1 MYQLIAQPINQP
13 LHFVV
18 WNTLVVCCCAVAALS
33 ITMVVYNFK
42 KIQTVPTASD
52 FIDIVLT
59 RTQRKTPTVIHPTY
73 AISRIRA
80 FYMRKVKFTQQTC
93 QEKLSQIIDDFPRL
107 DDLHPFYADLI
118 NILYDRDHY
127 KLALGQVNTAR
138 ALIDNIAKD
147 YVRMIK
153 YGDTLYRCKQLKRAA
168 LGRMCTLMKKQ
179 KASLEYL
186 EEVRKHLSRLPSID
200 PNTRTLLI
208 TGFPNV
214 GKSSFMNKVTRADVD
229 VQPYA
234 FTTKAL
240 YVGHLDYK
248 YLRWQV
254 IDTPGILDH
263 PLEDRNTIEMQA
275 VTALAHLQASILFFM
290 DISEQCGFTIE
301 QQLSLFENIRPL
313 FANKPLVFVANKIDQ
328 TKFESLSEEHQN
340 LIHTAVQQSN
350 AKFFTMS
357 NHSEE
362 NVSDVKNYACD
373 ELLQHRVS
381 TKVKGNKIADVLNRL
396 SVAVPV
402 ARDTIQ
408 REVSI
413 PVSVLQAREQDG
425 MTSTRVTQKE
435 LMNANGGA
443 GVYAMDYREHYKGM
457 LKNDEWVFDTIPE
470 IWNGKNITDFV
481 DPDILKRLD
490 ALEKEEDE
498 AMANAP
504 MEDMGDDD
512 MSDLDEEQ
520 KDKLFRI
527 REKKA
532 IMIADHR
539 MNKNKNGASLPRKIL
554 AKKKTLMQTK
564 KELEQLGV
572 DTSKMKHAEAVAA
585 KRKAKEE
592 NRGRKRDRED
602 MLDGDVDMD
611 VDMDGEEKSVRAR
624 FRSMSAARS
633 KSKNRSQSLVTP
645 RNESGFP
652 TESAVLD
659 AKRVMKLSQRRS
671 NKMARAG
678 EADRHTGPKLAKW
691 QNSGKRG
698 NGSSQSR

>member
-1 MYQLIAQPINQP
+1 
-13 LHFVV
+13 
-18 WNTLVVCCCAVAALS
+18 
-33 ITMVVYNFK
+33 MVVYNFK
-42 KIQTVPTASD
+42 KIQTVPTAND

-153 YGDTLYRCKQLKRAA
+153 YGDSLYRCKQLKRAA
-168 LGRMCTLMKKQ
+168 LGRMCTLLKKQ

-200 PNTRTLLI
+200 PNTRTLLV

-263 PLEDRNTIEMQA
+263 ALEDRNTIEMQA

-313 FANKPLVFVANKIDQ
+313 FANKPLVLVCNKIDQ
-328 TKFESLSEEHQN
+328 MRFEELSEHHQN
-340 LIHTAVQQSN
+340 MINTAVDETK

-362 NVSDVKNYACD
+362 NVMDVRNYACD
-373 ELLQHRVS
+373 ELLAHRVNS
-381 TKVKGNKIADVLNRL
+381 KVKGNKVADVLNRL
-396 SVAVPV
+396 SVAMPV
-402 ARDTIQ
+402 ARDDVKREITIPASVIAA
-408 REVSI
+408 RENPNSVV
-413 PVSVLQAREQDG
+413 PRVLQKD
-425 MTSTRVTQKE
+425 K
-435 LMNANGGA
+435 MNANGGA
-443 GVYAMDYREHYKGM
+443 GVYSFNFKEHYKGM
-457 LKNDEWVFDTIPE
+457 LRNDDWTQDAIPE
-470 IWNGKNITDFV
+470 IWNGKNIADFV
-481 DPDILKRLD
+481 DPDILKRLE
-490 ALEKEEDE
+490 ALEQEEDE
-498 AMANAP
+498 AMTNNAP
-504 MEDMGDDD
+504 MDEDEE
-512 MSDLDEEQ
+512 MSDLDDEQ
-520 KDKLFRI
+520 QDKLARI

-532 IMIADHR
+532 IMVAEHR
-539 MNKNKNGASLPRKIL
+539 QNKNKNHATVSRKVR
-554 AKKKTLMQTK
+554 AKLRTLTETK
-564 KELEQLGV
+564 KELEALGV
-572 DTSKMKHAEAVAA
+572 DTSHMKHAEAVVA
-585 KRKAKEE
+585 KRKAGDES
-592 NRGRKRDRED
+592 RGRKRERE
-602 MLDGDVDMD
+602 DMD
-611 VDMDGEEKSVRAR
+611 VDMEDATESSDLRVRAR
-624 FRSMSAARS
+624 AKSQMRS
-633 KSKNRSQSLVTP
+633 KSKNRSASLVAP
-645 RNESGFP
+645 RDQSGFG
-652 TESAVLD
+652 TEAD
-659 AKRVMKLSQRRS
+659 MAAAKRATRFTQRKAA
-671 NKMARAG
+671 KMGRAG
-678 EADRHTGPKLAKW
+678 EADRISVPKLAKW

-698 NGSSQSR
+698 QGNTHSR

>member
-1 MYQLIAQPINQP
+1 MCVSGRWEEKPELRNNR
-13 LHFVV
+13 VS
-18 WNTLVVCCCAVAALS
+18 TAAAPTATA
-33 ITMVVYNFK
+33 IMVVYNFK
-42 KIQTVPTASD
+42 KIQTVPSASD

-153 YGDTLYRCKQLKRAA
+153 YGDSLYRCKQLKRAA
-168 LGRMCTLMKKQ
+168 LGRMCTLLKKQ

-200 PNTRTLLI
+200 PNTRTLLV

-263 PLEDRNTIEMQA
+263 ALEERNTIEMQA

-301 QQLSLFENIRPL
+301 QQLSLFQNIRPL
-313 FANKPLVFVANKIDQ
+313 FANKPLVLVANKIDQ
-328 TKFESLSEEHQN
+328 TKFEELSEAHQTMIN
-340 LIHTAVQQSN
+340 NAVSETK

-362 NVSDVKNYACD
+362 NVSAVKNYACD
-373 ELLQHRVS
+373 ELLSHRVNS
-381 TKVKGNKIADVLNRL
+381 KVKGNKVADVLNRL

-402 ARDTIQ
+402 ARDGVKREITIPASVIEA
-408 REVSI
+408 RETGYI
-413 PVSVLQAREQDG
+413 PPPRVLQKD
-425 MTSTRVTQKE
+425 

-443 GVYAMDYREHYKGM
+443 GVYSFDFREHYKGM
-457 LKNDEWVFDTIPE
+457 LKDDDWTKDTIPE
-470 IWNGKNITDFV
+470 IWNGKNIADFI

-504 MEDMGDDD
+504 LDMEEDEV
-512 MSDLDEEQ
+512 SDLDDEQ
-520 KDKLFRI
+520 KDKLNRI
-527 REKKA
+527 RKKKS
-532 IMIADHR
+532 IMVADHR
-539 MNKNKNGASLPRKIL
+539 MNKNKNRSVLPRKAL
-554 AKKKTLMQTK
+554 AKMRSLTDTK
-564 KELEQLGV
+564 KELEDLGV
-572 DTSKMKHAEAVAA
+572 DTSHMKHAEAVAA
-585 KRKAKEE
+585 KRKAGDDI
-592 NRGRKRDRED
+592 RGRKRDREE
-602 MLDGDVDMD
+602 MD
-611 VDMDGEEKSVRAR
+611 VDMEDVETDFRVR
-624 FRSMSAARS
+624 ARS
-633 KSKNRSQSLVTP
+633 KSVARSKSRNRSASLVTP
-645 RNESGFP
+645 RDQAGFP
-652 TESAVLD
+652 SEKTQEAVRR
-659 AKRVMKLSQRRS
+659 ATKLSQRPL
-671 NKMARAG
+671 NKKARAG
-678 EADRHTGPKLAKW
+678 EADRKPFVKLAKW

-698 NGSSQSR
+698 NGSTYSR

>member
-1 MYQLIAQPINQP
+1 
-13 LHFVV
+13 
-18 WNTLVVCCCAVAALS
+18 
-33 ITMVVYNFK
+33 MVVYNFK

-153 YGDTLYRCKQLKRAA
+153 YGDSLYRCKQLKRAA
-168 LGRMCTLMKKQ
+168 LGRMCTLLKKQ

-200 PNTRTLLI
+200 PNTRTLLV

-263 PLEDRNTIEMQA
+263 SLEDRNTIEMQA

-313 FANKPLVFVANKIDQ
+313 FANKPLVLVCNKIDQ
-328 TKFESLSEEHQN
+328 MRFEELSDHHQN
-340 LIHTAVQQSN
+340 MINTAVEETK

-362 NVSDVKNYACD
+362 NVMDVRNYACD
-373 ELLQHRVS
+373 ELLAHRVNS
-381 TKVKGNKIADVLNRL
+381 KVKGNKVADVLNRL
-396 SVAVPV
+396 SVAMPV
-402 ARDTIQ
+402 ARDDVQ
-408 REVSI
+408 REITI
-413 PVSVLQAREQDG
+413 PASVFAARENPNG
-425 MTSTRVTQKE
+425 AGPRVLLKDK
-435 LMNANGGA
+435 MNANGGA
-443 GVYAMDYREHYKGM
+443 GVYSYDFKEHYTGM
-457 LKNDEWVFDTIPE
+457 LRNDDWTQDAIPE
-470 IWNGKNITDFV
+470 IWNGKNIADFV
-481 DPDILKRLD
+481 DPEILKRLD
-490 ALEKEEDE
+490 ALEQEEDE
-498 AMANAP
+498 AMQNNAP
-504 MEDMGDDD
+504 VDEDEG
-512 MSDLDEEQ
+512 MSDLDDEL
-520 KDKLFRI
+520 KDKLVRI

-532 IMIADHR
+532 IIVAEHR
-539 MNKNKNGASLPRKIL
+539 QNKNKNHSTVSRKVRAKLRSL
-554 AKKKTLMQTK
+554 TDTK
-564 KELEQLGV
+564 KELEALGV
-572 DTSKMKHAEAVAA
+572 DTSHMKHAEAVVA
-585 KRKAKEE
+585 KRKAGDES
-592 NRGRKRDRED
+592 RGRKRDRDE
-602 MLDGDVDMD
+602 MD
-611 VDMDGEEKSVRAR
+611 VDMEDLTESSDLRVRAR
-624 FRSMSAARS
+624 AKSQLRS
-633 KSKNRSQSLVTP
+633 KSKNRSQSLVAP
-645 RNESGFP
+645 RDESGFGN
-652 TESAVLD
+652 EASMAAVKKATRLTQRKA
-659 AKRVMKLSQRRS
+659 AKMG
-671 NKMARAG
+671 RAG
-678 EADRHTGPKLAKW
+678 EADRISVPKLAKW
-691 QNSGKRG
+691 QNTGKRG
-698 NGSSQSR
+698 SGNTNSR

>member
-1 MYQLIAQPINQP
+1 
-13 LHFVV
+13 
-18 WNTLVVCCCAVAALS
+18 
-33 ITMVVYNFK
+33 MVVYNFK
-42 KIQTVPTASD
+42 KIQTVPTAND

-153 YGDTLYRCKQLKRAA
+153 YGDSLYRCKQLKRAA
-168 LGRMCTLMKKQ
+168 LGRMCTLLKKQ

-200 PNTRTLLI
+200 PNTRTLLV

-263 PLEDRNTIEMQA
+263 SLEDRNTIEMQA

-313 FANKPLVFVANKIDQ
+313 FANKPLVLVCNKIDQ
-328 TKFESLSEEHQN
+328 MRFEALSENHQN
-340 LIHTAVQQSN
+340 MINTAVEETK

-362 NVSDVKNYACD
+362 NVMEVRNYACD
-373 ELLQHRVS
+373 ELLSHRVNS
-381 TKVKGNKIADVLNRL
+381 KVKGNKVADVLNRL
-396 SVAVPV
+396 SVAMPV
-402 ARDTIQ
+402 ARDDVKREITI
-408 REVSI
+408 
-413 PVSVLQAREQDG
+413 PASVIAARENPNSVVPRTLLKD
-425 MTSTRVTQKE
+425 K
-435 LMNANGGA
+435 MNANGGA
-443 GVYAMDYREHYKGM
+443 GVYSYDFKEHYKGM
-457 LKNDEWVFDTIPE
+457 LGNDDWTQDAIPE
-470 IWNGKNITDFV
+470 IWNGKNIADFV
-481 DPDILKRLD
+481 DPEILKRLE
-490 ALEKEEDE
+490 ALEQEEDE
-498 AMANAP
+498 AMANNTP
-504 MEDMGDDD
+504 MDEDEE
-512 MSDLDEEQ
+512 MSDLDDEQ
-520 KDKLFRI
+520 QDKLARI

-532 IMIADHR
+532 IIVAEHR
-539 MNKNKNGASLPRKIL
+539 QNKNKNHATVSRKVR
-554 AKKKTLMQTK
+554 AKLRTLTETK
-564 KELEQLGV
+564 KELEALGV
-572 DTSKMKHAEAVAA
+572 DTSRMKHAEAVVA
-585 KRKAKEE
+585 KRKAGDES
-592 NRGRKRDRED
+592 RGRKRERE
-602 MLDGDVDMD
+602 DMD
-611 VDMDGEEKSVRAR
+611 VDMEDASESADFRVRAR
-624 FRSMSAARS
+624 AKSQMRS
-633 KSKNRSQSLVTP
+633 KSKNRSASLVTP
-645 RNESGFP
+645 RDQSGFGDEAAMA
-652 TESAVLD
+652 T
-659 AKRVMKLSQRRS
+659 AKRATRLTQRKAA
-671 NKMARAG
+671 KMGRAG
-678 EADRHTGPKLAKW
+678 EADRISVPKLAKW

-698 NGSSQSR
+698 QGNTHSR

>member
-1 MYQLIAQPINQP
+1 
-13 LHFVV
+13 
-18 WNTLVVCCCAVAALS
+18 
-33 ITMVVYNFK
+33 MVVYNFK
-42 KIQTVPTASD
+42 KIQTVPTAND

-153 YGDTLYRCKQLKRAA
+153 YGDSLYRCKQLKRAA
-168 LGRMCTLMKKQ
+168 LGRMCTLLKKQ

-263 PLEDRNTIEMQA
+263 SLEDRNTIEMQA

-313 FANKPLVFVANKIDQ
+313 FANKPLVLVCNKIDQ
-328 TKFESLSEEHQN
+328 MRFDALSENHQKMIN
-340 LIHTAVQQSN
+340 TAVEETK
-350 AKFFTMS
+350 AKLFTMS

-362 NVSDVKNYACD
+362 NVMDVRNYACD
-373 ELLQHRVS
+373 ELLSHRVNS
-381 TKVKGNKIADVLNRL
+381 KMKGNKVADVLNRL
-396 SVAVPV
+396 SVAMPV
-402 ARDTIQ
+402 ARDDVKREITI
-408 REVSI
+408 
-413 PVSVLQAREQDG
+413 PASVIAARENPNG
-425 MTSTRVTQKE
+425 VVPRTLQKDK
-435 LMNANGGA
+435 MNANGGA
-443 GVYAMDYREHYKGM
+443 GVYSFNFKEHYKGM
-457 LKNDEWVFDTIPE
+457 LRNDDWAQDAIPE
-470 IWNGKNITDFV
+470 IWNGRNIADFV
-481 DPDILKRLD
+481 DPEILKRLD
-490 ALEKEEDE
+490 ALEQEEDE
-498 AMANAP
+498 AMANNAP
-504 MEDMGDDD
+504 MDEDEE
-512 MSDLDEEQ
+512 MSDLDDEQ
-520 KDKLFRI
+520 KDKVTRI

-532 IMIADHR
+532 IIVAYHR
-539 MNKNKNGASLPRKIL
+539 QNKNKNHATVSRKVL
-554 AKKKTLMQTK
+554 AKFRTLTETK
-564 KELEQLGV
+564 KELEALGV
-572 DTSKMKHAEAVAA
+572 DTSHMKHAEAVVA
-585 KRKAKEE
+585 KRKADNES
-592 NRGRKRDRED
+592 RGRKRDRED
-602 MLDGDVDMD
+602 MDVEMEDPTESSD
-611 VDMDGEEKSVRAR
+611 LRVRAR
-624 FRSMSAARS
+624 AKSALRS
-633 KSKNRSQSLVTP
+633 KSKNRSQSLVAP
-645 RNESGFP
+645 RDQSGFGN
-652 TESAVLD
+652 EAALAAVKRATRLTQRKA
-659 AKRVMKLSQRRS
+659 AKMG
-671 NKMARAG
+671 RAG
-678 EADRHTGPKLAKW
+678 EADRISVPKLAKW

-698 NGSSQSR
+698 QGSMNSR

>member
-1 MYQLIAQPINQP
+1 
-13 LHFVV
+13 
-18 WNTLVVCCCAVAALS
+18 
-33 ITMVVYNFK
+33 MVVYNFK
-42 KIQTVPTASD
+42 KIQTVPTAND

-153 YGDTLYRCKQLKRAA
+153 YGDSLYRCKQLKRAA
-168 LGRMCTLMKKQ
+168 LGRMCTLLKKQ

-263 PLEDRNTIEMQA
+263 ALEDRNTIEMQA
-275 VTALAHLQASILFFM
+275 VTALAHLQASVLFFM

-313 FANKPLVFVANKIDQ
+313 FANKPLVLVCNKIDQ
-328 TKFESLSEEHQN
+328 MRFEALSEEHRN
-340 LIHTAVQQSN
+340 MINTAVDETK

-362 NVSDVKNYACD
+362 NVMEVRNYACD
-373 ELLQHRVS
+373 ELLSHRVNS
-381 TKVKGNKIADVLNRL
+381 KVKGNKVADVLNRL
-396 SVAVPV
+396 SVAMPV
-402 ARDTIQ
+402 ARDDVQ
-408 REVSI
+408 REITI
-413 PVSVLQAREQDG
+413 PASVIAAREKP
-425 MTSTRVTQKE
+425 TSAIPRTLLKDK
-435 LMNANGGA
+435 MNANGGA
-443 GVYAMDYREHYKGM
+443 GVYSFNYKEHYSGM
-457 LKNDEWVFDTIPE
+457 LRSEDWTQDAIPE
-470 IWNGKNITDFV
+470 IWNGKNIADFV
-481 DPDILKRLD
+481 DPEILKRLD
-490 ALEKEEDE
+490 ALEREEDE
-498 AMANAP
+498 AMANNVP
-504 MEDMGDDD
+504 MDEDED
-512 MSDLDEEQ
+512 MSDLDDEQ
-520 KDKLFRI
+520 KDKVARI

-532 IMIADHR
+532 IIVAAHR
-539 MNKNKNGASLPRKIL
+539 QNKNKNHSSVARKVL
-554 AKKKTLMQTK
+554 AKRRTLTDTK
-564 KELEQLGV
+564 KELEALGV
-572 DTSKMKHAEAVAA
+572 DTSHMKHAEAVVA
-585 KRKAKEE
+585 KRKADDES
-592 NRGRKRDRED
+592 RGRKRNRD
-602 MLDGDVDMD
+602 DMD
-611 VDMDGEEKSVRAR
+611 VDMEDATEASDFRVRAR
-624 FRSMSAARS
+624 AKSALRS
-633 KSKNRSQSLVTP
+633 KSKNRSQSLVAP
-645 RNESGFP
+645 RDQSGFGD
-652 TESAVLD
+652 EASMAAVKRATRLTQRKA
-659 AKRVMKLSQRRS
+659 AKMG
-671 NKMARAG
+671 RAG
-678 EADRHTGPKLAKW
+678 EADRISVPKLAKW

-698 NGSSQSR
+698 QGSTNSR

>member
-1 MYQLIAQPINQP
+1 
-13 LHFVV
+13 
-18 WNTLVVCCCAVAALS
+18 
-33 ITMVVYNFK
+33 MVVYNFK
-42 KIQTVPTASD
+42 KIQTVPSASD

-168 LGRMCTLMKKQ
+168 LGRMCTLLKKQ

-214 GKSSFMNKVTRADVD
+214 GKSSFMNKVTRADVE

-263 PLEDRNTIEMQA
+263 ALEDRNTIEMQA

-301 QQLSLFENIRPL
+301 QQLSLFQNIRPL
-313 FANKPLVFVANKIDQ
+313 FANKPLLLVCNKIDQ
-328 TKFESLSEEHQN
+328 TKFEELTEHHQALINGAVSE
-340 LIHTAVQQSN
+340 TK
-350 AKFFTMS
+350 AKMFTMS

-362 NVSDVKNYACD
+362 NVSEVKNYACD
-373 ELLQHRVS
+373 QLLAHRVNS
-381 TKVKGNKIADVLNRL
+381 KVKGNKVADVLNRL

-402 ARDTIQ
+402 ARDGVKRDVTIPESVIEA
-408 REVSI
+408 REVGYM
-413 PVSVLQAREQDG
+413 PPARVLQKD
-425 MTSTRVTQKE
+425 K
-435 LMNANGGA
+435 MNANGGA
-443 GVYAMDYREHYKGM
+443 GVYSFDFREHYKGM
-457 LKNDEWVFDTIPE
+457 LKDDEWAMDSVPE
-470 IWNGKNITDFV
+470 IWNGKNIADFI
-481 DPDILKRLD
+481 DPDILKRLE

-504 MEDMGDDD
+504 LDMEGDDEEEV
-512 MSDLDEEQ
+512 SDLDDEQ
-520 KDKLFRI
+520 KDKLARI
-527 REKKA
+527 RKKKA
-532 IMIADHR
+532 IMVADHR
-539 MNKNKNGASLPRKIL
+539 MNKNKNRSSLPRKAL
-554 AKKKTLMQTK
+554 AKQRSLTDTK
-564 KELEQLGV
+564 KQLEDLGV
-572 DTSKMKHAEAVAA
+572 DTSHMKHAAAVAA
-585 KRKAKEE
+585 KRRAGEE
-592 NRGRKRDRED
+592 SRGRKRDREE
-602 MLDGDVDMD
+602 MGDVDMED
-611 VDMDGEEKSVRAR
+611 VGDMDLRTRAR
-624 FRSMSAARS
+624 SKSAARS
-633 KSKNRSQSLVTP
+633 KSRNRSASLVAP
-645 RNESGFP
+645 RNESGFA
-652 TESAVLD
+652 TEKTQEAVRR
-659 AKRVMKLSQRRS
+659 ATKLSQRPL
-671 NKMARAG
+671 NKKARAG
-678 EADRHTGPKLAKW
+678 EADRKPLIKLAKW

-698 NGSSQSR
+698 NGSTYSR

>member
-1 MYQLIAQPINQP
+1 
-13 LHFVV
+13 
-18 WNTLVVCCCAVAALS
+18 
-33 ITMVVYNFK
+33 MVVYNFK
-42 KIQTVPTASD
+42 KIQTVPTAND

-153 YGDTLYRCKQLKRAA
+153 YGDSLYRCKQLKRAA
-168 LGRMCTLMKKQ
+168 LGRMCTLLKKQ

-200 PNTRTLLI
+200 PNTRTLLV

-263 PLEDRNTIEMQA
+263 SLEDRNTIEMQA

-313 FANKPLVFVANKIDQ
+313 FANKPLVLVCNKIDQ
-328 TKFESLSEEHQN
+328 MRFEALSEHHQN
-340 LIHTAVQQSN
+340 MINTAVTETK

-362 NVSDVKNYACD
+362 NVMEVRNYACD
-373 ELLQHRVS
+373 ELLAHRVNS
-381 TKVKGNKIADVLNRL
+381 KVKGNKVADVLNRL
-396 SVAVPV
+396 SVAMPV
-402 ARDTIQ
+402 ARDDVKREITI
-408 REVSI
+408 
-413 PVSVLQAREQDG
+413 PASVIAARENPN
-425 MTSTRVTQKE
+425 SVAPRVLLKDK
-435 LMNANGGA
+435 MNANGGA
-443 GVYAMDYREHYKGM
+443 GVYSFDFKEHYKGM
-457 LKNDEWVFDTIPE
+457 LGNNDWTQDAIPE
-470 IWNGKNITDFV
+470 IWNGKNIADFV
-481 DPDILKRLD
+481 DPEILKRLE
-490 ALEKEEDE
+490 ALEQEEDE
-498 AMANAP
+498 AMANNAP
-504 MEDMGDDD
+504 MDEDAA
-512 MSDLDEEQ
+512 MSDLDDEQ
-520 KDKLFRI
+520 QDKLARI

-532 IMIADHR
+532 IMVADHR
-539 MNKNKNGASLPRKIL
+539 QNKNKNHSTVSRKVR
-554 AKKKTLMQTK
+554 AKLRTLTETK
-564 KELEQLGV
+564 KELEALGV
-572 DTSKMKHAEAVAA
+572 DTSYMKHAEAVVA
-585 KRKAKEE
+585 KRKAGDDS
-592 NRGRKRDRED
+592 RGRKREREE
-602 MLDGDVDMD
+602 MD
-611 VDMDGEEKSVRAR
+611 VDMEDATESTDLRVRAR
-624 FRSMSAARS
+624 AKSQMRS
-633 KSKNRSQSLVTP
+633 KSKNRSASLVAP
-645 RNESGFP
+645 RDQSGFG
-652 TESAVLD
+652 TEAD
-659 AKRVMKLSQRRS
+659 MATAKRANRLTQRKAA
-671 NKMARAG
+671 KMGRAG
-678 EADRHTGPKLAKW
+678 EADRISIPKLAKW

-698 NGSSQSR
+698 SGNTNSR

>member
-1 MYQLIAQPINQP
+1 
-13 LHFVV
+13 
-18 WNTLVVCCCAVAALS
+18 
-33 ITMVVYNFK
+33 MVVYNFK
-42 KIQTVPTASD
+42 KIQTVPSASD

-153 YGDTLYRCKQLKRAA
+153 YGDSLYRCKQLKRAA
-168 LGRMCTLMKKQ
+168 LGRMCTLLKKQ

-200 PNTRTLLI
+200 PNTRTLLV

-214 GKSSFMNKVTRADVD
+214 GKSSFMNKLTRADVD

-263 PLEDRNTIEMQA
+263 ALEDRNTIEMQA

-301 QQLSLFENIRPL
+301 QQLSLFANIRPL
-313 FANKPLVFVANKIDQ
+313 FANKPLVLVANKIDQ
-328 TKFESLSEEHQN
+328 MRFEQLSQAHQQMINQAVDETK
-340 LIHTAVQQSN
+340 

-362 NVSDVKNYACD
+362 NVMDVRNYACD
-373 ELLQHRVS
+373 ELLSHRVNS
-381 TKVKGNKIADVLNRL
+381 KVKGNKVADVLNRL
-396 SVAVPV
+396 SVAMPV
-402 ARDTIQ
+402 ARDDVQ
-408 REVSI
+408 REITI
-413 PVSVLQAREQDG
+413 PASVIAARENPAAAG
-425 MTSTRVTQKE
+425 APRVLLKDK
-435 LMNANGGA
+435 MNANGGA
-443 GVYAMDYREHYKGM
+443 GVYSFDFKEHYKGM
-457 LKNDEWVFDTIPE
+457 LGNDDWTQDAIPE
-470 IWNGKNITDFV
+470 IWNGRNIADFV
-481 DPDILKRLD
+481 DPEILKRLE
-490 ALEKEEDE
+490 ALEQEEDE
-498 AMANAP
+498 AMNNNAP
-504 MEDMGDDD
+504 MDEDEE
-512 MSDLDEEQ
+512 MSDLDDEQ
-520 KDKLFRI
+520 KDKLARI

-532 IMIADHR
+532 VIVAEHR
-539 MNKNKNGASLPRKIL
+539 QNKNKNHTTVSRKVR
-554 AKKKTLMQTK
+554 AKLRTLTETK
-564 KELEQLGV
+564 KELEALGV
-572 DTSKMKHAEAVAA
+572 DTSHMKHAESVVA
-585 KRKAKEE
+585 KRKAGDES
-592 NRGRKRDRED
+592 RGRKRERDE
-602 MLDGDVDMD
+602 MD
-611 VDMDGEEKSVRAR
+611 VDMEDATESSDFRVRAR
-624 FRSMSAARS
+624 AKSALRS
-633 KSKNRSQSLVTP
+633 KSRNRSQSLVTP
-645 RNESGFP
+645 RDQAGFGS
-652 TESAVLD
+652 EAAMAAVQR
-659 AKRVMKLSQRRS
+659 ATRLSQRKP

-678 EADRHTGPKLAKW
+678 EADRLSVPKLAKW

-698 NGSSQSR
+698 VGNTRSR

>member
-1 MYQLIAQPINQP
+1 
-13 LHFVV
+13 
-18 WNTLVVCCCAVAALS
+18 
-33 ITMVVYNFK
+33 MVVYNFK
-42 KIQTVPTASD
+42 KIQTVPTAND

-153 YGDTLYRCKQLKRAA
+153 YGDSLYRCKQLKRAA
-168 LGRMCTLMKKQ
+168 LGRMCTLLKKQ

-200 PNTRTLLI
+200 PNTRTLLV

-263 PLEDRNTIEMQA
+263 ALEDRNTIEMQA

-313 FANKPLVFVANKIDQ
+313 FANKPLVLVCNKIDQ
-328 TKFESLSEEHQN
+328 MRFEALSEHHQN
-340 LIHTAVQQSN
+340 MINTAVEETK

-362 NVSDVKNYACD
+362 NVMEVKNYACD
-373 ELLQHRVS
+373 ELLAHRVNS
-381 TKVKGNKIADVLNRL
+381 KVKGNKVADVLNRL
-396 SVAVPV
+396 CVAMPK
-402 ARDTIQ
+402 ARDDVK
-408 REVSI
+408 RELSI
-413 PVSVLQAREQDG
+413 PASVIAARDNPNSG
-425 MTSTRVTQKE
+425 APRVLLKDK
-435 LMNANGGA
+435 MNANGGA
-443 GVYAMDYREHYKGM
+443 GVYSYNFKEHYSGM
-457 LKNDEWVFDTIPE
+457 LRNDDWTQDAIPE
-470 IWNGKNITDFV
+470 IWNGKNIADFV
-481 DPDILKRLD
+481 DPEILKRLE
-490 ALEKEEDE
+490 ALEQEEDE
-498 AMANAP
+498 AMENNVP
-504 MEDMGDDD
+504 MDEDED
-512 MSDLDEEQ
+512 MSDLDDEQ
-520 KDKLFRI
+520 KDKLARI
-527 REKKA
+527 RDKKA
-532 IMIADHR
+532 IIVAEHR
-539 MNKNKNGASLPRKIL
+539 QNKNKNHSTVSRKVR
-554 AKKKTLMQTK
+554 AKLRTLTETK
-564 KELEQLGV
+564 KELEALGV
-572 DTSKMKHAEAVAA
+572 DTSHMKHAEAVVA
-585 KRKAKEE
+585 KRKAGDES
-592 NRGRKRDRED
+592 RGRKRERE
-602 MLDGDVDMD
+602 DMD
-611 VDMDGEEKSVRAR
+611 VDMEDATESSDLRVRAR
-624 FRSMSAARS
+624 AKSALRS

-645 RNESGFP
+645 RDQSGFGDEAAMA
-652 TESAVLD
+652 TVKRATRLTQRKA
-659 AKRVMKLSQRRS
+659 AKMG
-671 NKMARAG
+671 RAG
-678 EADRHTGPKLAKW
+678 EADRISVPKLAKW
-691 QNSGKRG
+691 QNTGKRG
-698 NGSSQSR
+698 QGNTYSR

>member
-1 MYQLIAQPINQP
+1 
-13 LHFVV
+13 
-18 WNTLVVCCCAVAALS
+18 
-33 ITMVVYNFK
+33 MVVYNFK
-42 KIQTVPTASD
+42 KIQTVPTAND

-153 YGDTLYRCKQLKRAA
+153 YGDSLYRCKQLKRAA
-168 LGRMCTLMKKQ
+168 LGRMCTLLKKQ

-263 PLEDRNTIEMQA
+263 SLEDRNTIEMQA

-313 FANKPLVFVANKIDQ
+313 FANKPLVLVCNKVDQ
-328 TKFESLSEEHQN
+328 MRFDALSENHQKMIN
-340 LIHTAVQQSN
+340 TAVEETK

-362 NVSDVKNYACD
+362 NVMDVRNYACD
-373 ELLQHRVS
+373 ELLSHRVNS
-381 TKVKGNKIADVLNRL
+381 KVKGNKMVDVLNRL
-396 SVAVPV
+396 SVAMPV
-402 ARDTIQ
+402 ARDD
-408 REVSI
+408 V
-413 PVSVLQAREQDG
+413 AREI
-425 MTSTRVTQKE
+425 TIPASVIAARENPNSVVPRTLQKDK
-435 LMNANGGA
+435 MNANGGA
-443 GVYAMDYREHYKGM
+443 GVYSFNFKEHYKGM
-457 LKNDEWVFDTIPE
+457 LRSDDWTQDAIPE
-470 IWNGKNITDFV
+470 IWNGRNIADFV
-481 DPDILKRLD
+481 DPEILKRLD
-490 ALEKEEDE
+490 ALEQEEDE
-498 AMANAP
+498 AMANNAS
-504 MEDMGDDD
+504 MDDD
-512 MSDLDEEQ
+512 EEMSDLDDEQ
-520 KDKLFRI
+520 KDKVARI

-532 IMIADHR
+532 IIVAGHR
-539 MNKNKNGASLPRKIL
+539 QNKNKNHSSVSRKVL
-554 AKKKTLMQTK
+554 AKLRTLTDTK
-564 KELEQLGV
+564 KELEALGV
-572 DTSKMKHAEAVAA
+572 DTSHMKHAEAVVA
-585 KRKAKEE
+585 KRKANDES
-592 NRGRKRDRED
+592 RGRKRDRED
-602 MLDGDVDMD
+602 MDVDMEDPTESSD
-611 VDMDGEEKSVRAR
+611 VRVRAR
-624 FRSMSAARS
+624 AKSALRS

-645 RNESGFP
+645 RDQSGFGNEAAMAAVKRATRL
-652 TESAVLD
+652 TERKA
-659 AKRVMKLSQRRS
+659 
-671 NKMARAG
+671 NKMGRAG
-678 EADRHTGPKLAKW
+678 EADRISVPKLAKW

-698 NGSSQSR
+698 QGSTNSR

>member
-1 MYQLIAQPINQP
+1 
-13 LHFVV
+13 
-18 WNTLVVCCCAVAALS
+18 
-33 ITMVVYNFK
+33 MVVYNFK
-42 KIQTVPTASD
+42 KIQTVPTAND

-153 YGDTLYRCKQLKRAA
+153 YGDSLYRCKQLKRAA
-168 LGRMCTLMKKQ
+168 LGRMCTLLKKQ

-263 PLEDRNTIEMQA
+263 ALEDRNTIEMQA
-275 VTALAHLQASILFFM
+275 VTALAHLQASVLFFM

-313 FANKPLVFVANKIDQ
+313 FANKPLVLVCNKIDQ
-328 TKFESLSEEHQN
+328 MRFDALSDDHQSMIN
-340 LIHTAVQQSN
+340 TAVEETK

-362 NVSDVKNYACD
+362 NVMEVRNYACD
-373 ELLQHRVS
+373 ELLTHRVNS
-381 TKVKGNKIADVLNRL
+381 KVKGNKVADVLNRL
-396 SVAVPV
+396 SVAMPV
-402 ARDTIQ
+402 ARDDVQ
-408 REVSI
+408 REITI
-413 PVSVLQAREQDG
+413 PASVLAAREKPN
-425 MTSTRVTQKE
+425 SVTPRTLLKDK
-435 LMNANGGA
+435 MNANGGA
-443 GVYAMDYREHYKGM
+443 GVYSFNYKEHYSGM
-457 LKNDEWVFDTIPE
+457 LRNEDWTKDAIPE
-470 IWNGKNITDFV
+470 IWNGKNIADFV
-481 DPDILKRLD
+481 DPEILKRLD
-490 ALEKEEDE
+490 ALEREEDE
-498 AMANAP
+498 AMASNVP
-504 MEDMGDDD
+504 MDEDEE
-512 MSDLDEEQ
+512 MSDLDDEQ
-520 KDKLFRI
+520 KDKVARI

-532 IMIADHR
+532 IIVAAHR
-539 MNKNKNGASLPRKIL
+539 QNKNKNHSSVARKVL
-554 AKKKTLMQTK
+554 AKRRTLTDTK
-564 KELEQLGV
+564 KELEALGV
-572 DTSKMKHAEAVAA
+572 DTSHMKHAEAVVA
-585 KRKAKEE
+585 KRKADDES
-592 NRGRKRDRED
+592 RGRKRNRE
-602 MLDGDVDMD
+602 DMD
-611 VDMDGEEKSVRAR
+611 VDMEDATESSDFRVRAR
-624 FRSMSAARS
+624 AKSAQRS
-633 KSKNRSQSLVTP
+633 KSKNRSQSLVAP
-645 RNESGFP
+645 RDKSGFGDDA
-652 TESAVLD
+652 SMAAVKYATRLTQRKA
-659 AKRVMKLSQRRS
+659 AKMG
-671 NKMARAG
+671 RAG
-678 EADRHTGPKLAKW
+678 EADRISVPKLAKW

-698 NGSSQSR
+698 HGSTNSR

>member
-1 MYQLIAQPINQP
+1 
-13 LHFVV
+13 
-18 WNTLVVCCCAVAALS
+18 
-33 ITMVVYNFK
+33 MVVYNFK
-42 KIQTVPTASD
+42 KIQTVPTAND

-168 LGRMCTLMKKQ
+168 LGRMCTLLKKQ

-208 TGFPNV
+208 TGYPNV

-263 PLEDRNTIEMQA
+263 SLEDRNTIEMQA
-275 VTALAHLQASILFFM
+275 VTALAHLQASVLFFM

-313 FANKPLVFVANKIDQ
+313 FANKPLVLVCNKVDQ
-328 TKFESLSEEHQN
+328 MRFDALSEHHQN
-340 LIHTAVQQSN
+340 MINTAVSETK

-362 NVSDVKNYACD
+362 NVMEVRNYACD
-373 ELLQHRVS
+373 ELLTHRVNS
-381 TKVKGNKIADVLNRL
+381 KVKGNKVADVLNRL
-396 SVAVPV
+396 SVAMPV
-402 ARDTIQ
+402 ARDDVK
-408 REVSI
+408 RETSI
-413 PVSVLQAREQDG
+413 PFSVIAARDNSSNPAPRVLQKD
-425 MTSTRVTQKE
+425 K
-435 LMNANGGA
+435 MNANGGA
-443 GVYAMDYREHYKGM
+443 GVYSFDFKEHYKGM
-457 LKNDEWVFDTIPE
+457 LGNDDWTQDAIPE
-470 IWNGKNITDFV
+470 IWNGKNVADFV
-481 DPDILKRLD
+481 DPEILKRLE
-490 ALEKEEDE
+490 ALEREEDE
-498 AMANAP
+498 AMANNAP
-504 MEDMGDDD
+504 MDIDED
-512 MSDLDEEQ
+512 MSDLDDEQ
-520 KDKLFRI
+520 KDKLLRI

-532 IMIADHR
+532 IIVAEHR
-539 MNKNKNGASLPRKIL
+539 QNKNKNHSTVARKVR
-554 AKKKTLMQTK
+554 AKLRTLTQTK
-564 KELEQLGV
+564 KELEALGV
-572 DTSKMKHAEAVAA
+572 DTSHMKHAEAVVA
-585 KRKAKEE
+585 KRKAGDES
-592 NRGRKRDRED
+592 RGRKRQRE
-602 MLDGDVDMD
+602 DMD
-611 VDMDGEEKSVRAR
+611 VDMEDATESSDLRVRAR
-624 FRSMSAARS
+624 AKSVIRS

-645 RNESGFP
+645 RDQAGFGNEADMALVKRA
-652 TESAVLD
+652 TRLTQRKA
-659 AKRVMKLSQRRS
+659 AKMG
-671 NKMARAG
+671 RAG
-678 EADRHTGPKLAKW
+678 EADRKSVPKLAKW

-698 NGSSQSR
+698 QGNTYSR

>member
-1 MYQLIAQPINQP
+1 
-13 LHFVV
+13 
-18 WNTLVVCCCAVAALS
+18 
-33 ITMVVYNFK
+33 MVVYNFK
-42 KIQTVPTASD
+42 KIQTVPTAND

-153 YGDTLYRCKQLKRAA
+153 YGDSLYRCKQLKRAA
-168 LGRMCTLMKKQ
+168 LGRMCTLLKKQ

-200 PNTRTLLI
+200 PNTRTLLV

-263 PLEDRNTIEMQA
+263 SLEDRNTIEMQA

-313 FANKPLVFVANKIDQ
+313 FANKPLVLVCNKIDQ
-328 TKFESLSEEHQN
+328 MRFEELTENHQN
-340 LIHTAVQQSN
+340 MINKAVEETK

-362 NVSDVKNYACD
+362 NVMDVRNYACD
-373 ELLQHRVS
+373 ELLAHRVNS
-381 TKVKGNKIADVLNRL
+381 KVKGNKVADVLNRL
-396 SVAVPV
+396 SVAMPV
-402 ARDTIQ
+402 ARDDVKRDITI
-408 REVSI
+408 
-413 PVSVLQAREQDG
+413 PASVIAARENPQSVAPRTLLKD
-425 MTSTRVTQKE
+425 K
-435 LMNANGGA
+435 MNANGGA
-443 GVYAMDYREHYKGM
+443 GVYSFNFKEHYNGM
-457 LKNDEWVFDTIPE
+457 LRNDDWTQDAIPE
-470 IWNGKNITDFV
+470 IWNGKNIADFV
-481 DPDILKRLD
+481 DPEILKRLE
-490 ALEKEEDE
+490 ALEQEEDE
-498 AMANAP
+498 AMANVEP
-504 MEDMGDDD
+504 MEDDED
-512 MSDLDEEQ
+512 MSDLDDEQ
-520 KDKLFRI
+520 KDKLVRI

-532 IMIADHR
+532 IIVAEHR
-539 MNKNKNGASLPRKIL
+539 QNKNKNHASVSRKVR
-554 AKKKTLMQTK
+554 AKLRTLTDTK
-564 KELEQLGV
+564 KELEALGV
-572 DTSKMKHAEAVAA
+572 DTSHMKHADAVVA
-585 KRKAKEE
+585 KRKAGDES
-592 NRGRKRDRED
+592 RGRKREREE
-602 MLDGDVDMD
+602 MD
-611 VDMDGEEKSVRAR
+611 VDMEDATESTDVRVRAR
-624 FRSMSAARS
+624 AKSQMRS
-633 KSKNRSQSLVTP
+633 KSKNRSASLVTP
-645 RNESGFP
+645 RDQSGFGSEASMAEVKRATRL
-652 TESAVLD
+652 TERKA
-659 AKRVMKLSQRRS
+659 AKMG
-671 NKMARAG
+671 RAG
-678 EADRHTGPKLAKW
+678 EADRISVPKLAKW

-698 NGSSQSR
+698 NGNTRSR

>member
-1 MYQLIAQPINQP
+1 
-13 LHFVV
+13 
-18 WNTLVVCCCAVAALS
+18 
-33 ITMVVYNFK
+33 MVVYNFK

-153 YGDTLYRCKQLKRAA
+153 YGDSLYRCKQLKRAA
-168 LGRMCTLMKKQ
+168 LGRMCTLLKKQ

-200 PNTRTLLI
+200 PNTRTLLV

-263 PLEDRNTIEMQA
+263 SLEERNTIEMQA

-301 QQLSLFENIRPL
+301 QQLSLFHNIRPL
-313 FANKPLVFVANKIDQ
+313 FANKPLVLVANKIDQ
-328 TKFESLSEEHQN
+328 MRFDQLSAEHQQ
-340 LIHTAVQQSN
+340 LINSAVEETK

-362 NVSDVKNYACD
+362 NVMDVKNYACD
-373 ELLQHRVS
+373 ELLMHRVS
-381 TKVKGNKIADVLNRL
+381 SKVKGNKVADVLNRL

-402 ARDTIQ
+402 ARDNVA
-408 REVSI
+408 REISI
-413 PVSVLQAREQDG
+413 PESVLEARKNG
-425 MTSTRVTQKE
+425 GTSSTTSRE
-435 LMNANGGA
+435 LLKDKMNANGGA
-443 GVYAMDYREHYKGM
+443 GVYSFDFREHYKGM
-457 LKNDEWVFDTIPE
+457 LKSDDWTQDAIPE
-470 IWNGKNITDFV
+470 IWNGKNIADFV
-481 DPDILKRLD
+481 DPDILKRLE
-490 ALEKEEDE
+490 ALEAEEDE

-504 MEDMGDDD
+504 MEMEDDD
-512 MSDLDEEQ
+512 VSDLDDEQ
-520 KDKLFRI
+520 KDKLERI

-532 IMIADHR
+532 VMVADHR
-539 MNKNKNGASLPRKIL
+539 MNKNKNRSTLPRKVL
-554 AKKKTLMQTK
+554 AKMRTLTDTK
-564 KELEQLGV
+564 KELEALGV
-572 DTSKMKHAEAVAA
+572 DTSGMKHAEAVAA
-585 KRKAKEE
+585 KSKAGEE
-592 NRGRKRDRED
+592 SRGRKRDREE
-602 MLDGDVDMD
+602 MEDVEMEDAEDMD
-611 VDMDGEEKSVRAR
+611 VRAR
-624 FRSMSAARS
+624 ARS
-633 KSKNRSQSLVTP
+633 KSVLRSKSRNRSQSLVAP
-645 RNESGFP
+645 RDKSGFAS
-652 TESAVLD
+652 ESVYED
-659 AKRVMKLSQRRS
+659 AKRAARLTQRKA
-671 NKMARAG
+671 NKKARAG
-678 EADRHTGPKLAKW
+678 EADRISVPKLAKW
-691 QNSGKRG
+691 QNSGKRKMG
-698 NGSSQSR
+698 NTRSR

>member
-1 MYQLIAQPINQP
+1 
-13 LHFVV
+13 
-18 WNTLVVCCCAVAALS
+18 
-33 ITMVVYNFK
+33 MVVYNFK
-42 KIQTVPTASD
+42 KIQTVPTAND

-153 YGDTLYRCKQLKRAA
+153 YGDSLYRCKQLKRAA
-168 LGRMCTLMKKQ
+168 LGRMCTLLKKQ

-200 PNTRTLLI
+200 PNTRTLLV

-263 PLEDRNTIEMQA
+263 ALEDRNTIEMQA

-313 FANKPLVFVANKIDQ
+313 FANKPLVLVCNKIDQ
-328 TKFESLSEEHQN
+328 MRFEALSEHHQN
-340 LIHTAVQQSN
+340 MINTAVEETK

-362 NVSDVKNYACD
+362 NVMEVKNYACD
-373 ELLQHRVS
+373 ELLAHRVNS
-381 TKVKGNKIADVLNRL
+381 KVKGNKVADVLNRL
-396 SVAVPV
+396 SVAMPK
-402 ARDTIQ
+402 ARDDVK
-408 REVSI
+408 RELSI
-413 PVSVLQAREQDG
+413 PASVIAARDNPN
-425 MTSTRVTQKE
+425 SVAPRVLLKDK
-435 LMNANGGA
+435 MNANGGA
-443 GVYAMDYREHYKGM
+443 GVYSYNFKEHYSGM
-457 LKNDEWVFDTIPE
+457 LRNDDWTQDAIPE
-470 IWNGKNITDFV
+470 IWNGKNIADFV
-481 DPDILKRLD
+481 DPEILKRLE
-490 ALEKEEDE
+490 ALEQEEDE
-498 AMANAP
+498 AMENNVP
-504 MEDMGDDD
+504 MDEDED
-512 MSDLDEEQ
+512 MSDLDDEQ
-520 KDKLFRI
+520 KDKLARI
-527 REKKA
+527 RDKKA
-532 IMIADHR
+532 IIVAEHR
-539 MNKNKNGASLPRKIL
+539 QNKNKNHSTVSRKVR
-554 AKKKTLMQTK
+554 AKLRTLTETK
-564 KELEQLGV
+564 KELEALGV
-572 DTSKMKHAEAVAA
+572 DTSHMKHAEAVVA
-585 KRKAKEE
+585 KRKAGDES
-592 NRGRKRDRED
+592 RGRKRERE
-602 MLDGDVDMD
+602 DMD
-611 VDMDGEEKSVRAR
+611 VDMEDATESSDLRVRAR
-624 FRSMSAARS
+624 AKSALRS

-645 RNESGFP
+645 RDQSGFGDEAAMA
-652 TESAVLD
+652 TVKRATRLTQRKA
-659 AKRVMKLSQRRS
+659 AKMG
-671 NKMARAG
+671 RAG
-678 EADRHTGPKLAKW
+678 EADRISVPKLAKW
-691 QNSGKRG
+691 QNTGKRG
-698 NGSSQSR
+698 QGNTYSR

>member
-1 MYQLIAQPINQP
+1 
-13 LHFVV
+13 
-18 WNTLVVCCCAVAALS
+18 
-33 ITMVVYNFK
+33 MVVYNFK
-42 KIQTVPTASD
+42 KIQTVPTAND

-153 YGDTLYRCKQLKRAA
+153 YGDSLYRCKQLKRAA
-168 LGRMCTLMKKQ
+168 LGRMCTLLKKQ

-200 PNTRTLLI
+200 PNTRTLLV

-263 PLEDRNTIEMQA
+263 ALEDRNTIEMQA

-313 FANKPLVFVANKIDQ
+313 FANKPLVLVCNKIDQ
-328 TKFESLSEEHQN
+328 MRFEALSQNHQN
-340 LIHTAVQQSN
+340 MINTAVEETK

-362 NVSDVKNYACD
+362 NVMDVRNYACD
-373 ELLQHRVS
+373 ELLSHRVNS
-381 TKVKGNKIADVLNRL
+381 KVKGNKVADVLNRL
-396 SVAVPV
+396 SVAMPV
-402 ARDTIQ
+402 ARDDVKREITI
-408 REVSI
+408 
-413 PVSVLQAREQDG
+413 PASVIAARENPNNVAPRTLLKD
-425 MTSTRVTQKE
+425 K
-435 LMNANGGA
+435 MNANGGA
-443 GVYAMDYREHYKGM
+443 GVYSYNFKEHYKGM
-457 LKNDEWVFDTIPE
+457 LRNDDWTQDAIPE
-470 IWNGKNITDFV
+470 IWNGKNIADFV
-481 DPDILKRLD
+481 DPDILKRLE
-490 ALEKEEDE
+490 ALEQEEDE
-498 AMANAP
+498 AMANNAP
-504 MEDMGDDD
+504 MDEDEE
-512 MSDLDEEQ
+512 MSDLDDEQ
-520 KDKLFRI
+520 KDKLARI
-527 REKKA
+527 RDKKA
-532 IMIADHR
+532 IIVAEHR
-539 MNKNKNGASLPRKIL
+539 QNKNKNHSTVSRKVRAKLRSL
-554 AKKKTLMQTK
+554 TDTK
-564 KELEQLGV
+564 KELEALGV
-572 DTSKMKHAEAVAA
+572 DTSHMKHAEAVVA
-585 KRKAKEE
+585 KRKAGDES
-592 NRGRKRDRED
+592 RGRKRERD
-602 MLDGDVDMD
+602 DMD
-611 VDMDGEEKSVRAR
+611 VDMEDATESSDLRVRAR
-624 FRSMSAARS
+624 AKSALRS

-645 RNESGFP
+645 RDQSGFGD
-652 TESAVLD
+652 EAAMAA
-659 AKRVMKLSQRRS
+659 AKRATRFTQRKAA
-671 NKMARAG
+671 KMGRAG
-678 EADRHTGPKLAKW
+678 EADRISVPKLAKW

-698 NGSSQSR
+698 QGNTHSR

>member
-1 MYQLIAQPINQP
+1 
-13 LHFVV
+13 
-18 WNTLVVCCCAVAALS
+18 
-33 ITMVVYNFK
+33 MVVYNFK
-42 KIQTVPTASD
+42 KIQTVPTAND

-153 YGDTLYRCKQLKRAA
+153 YGDSLYRCKQLKRAA
-168 LGRMCTLMKKQ
+168 LGRMCTLLKKQ

-200 PNTRTLLI
+200 PNTRTLLV

-263 PLEDRNTIEMQA
+263 ALEDRNTIEMQA

-313 FANKPLVFVANKIDQ
+313 FANKPLVLVCNKIDQ
-328 TKFESLSEEHQN
+328 MRFEALSEHHQN
-340 LIHTAVQQSN
+340 MINTAVEETK

-362 NVSDVKNYACD
+362 NVMEVKNYACD
-373 ELLQHRVS
+373 ELLAHRVNS
-381 TKVKGNKIADVLNRL
+381 KVKGNKVADVLNRL
-396 SVAVPV
+396 SVAMPK
-402 ARDTIQ
+402 ARDDVK
-408 REVSI
+408 RELSI
-413 PVSVLQAREQDG
+413 PASVIAARDNPNSG
-425 MTSTRVTQKE
+425 APRVLLKDK
-435 LMNANGGA
+435 MNANGGA
-443 GVYAMDYREHYKGM
+443 GVYSYNFKEHYSGM
-457 LKNDEWVFDTIPE
+457 LRNDDWTQDAIPE
-470 IWNGKNITDFV
+470 IWNGKNIADFV
-481 DPDILKRLD
+481 DPEILKRLE
-490 ALEKEEDE
+490 ALEQEEDE
-498 AMANAP
+498 AMENNVP
-504 MEDMGDDD
+504 MDEDED
-512 MSDLDEEQ
+512 MSDLDDEQ
-520 KDKLFRI
+520 KDKLARI
-527 REKKA
+527 RDKKA
-532 IMIADHR
+532 IIVAEHR
-539 MNKNKNGASLPRKIL
+539 QNKNKNHSTVSRKVR
-554 AKKKTLMQTK
+554 AKLRTLTETK
-564 KELEQLGV
+564 KELEALGV
-572 DTSKMKHAEAVAA
+572 DTSHMKHAEAVVA
-585 KRKAKEE
+585 KRKAGDES
-592 NRGRKRDRED
+592 RGRKRERE
-602 MLDGDVDMD
+602 DMD
-611 VDMDGEEKSVRAR
+611 VDMEDATESSDLRVRAR
-624 FRSMSAARS
+624 AKSALRS

-645 RNESGFP
+645 RDQSGFGDEAAMA
-652 TESAVLD
+652 TVKRATRLTQRKA
-659 AKRVMKLSQRRS
+659 AKMG
-671 NKMARAG
+671 RAG
-678 EADRHTGPKLAKW
+678 EADRISVPKLAKW
-691 QNSGKRG
+691 QNTGKRG
-698 NGSSQSR
+698 QGNTYSR

>member
-1 MYQLIAQPINQP
+1 
-13 LHFVV
+13 
-18 WNTLVVCCCAVAALS
+18 
-33 ITMVVYNFK
+33 MVVYNFK
-42 KIQTVPTASD
+42 KIQTVPTAND

-153 YGDTLYRCKQLKRAA
+153 YGDSLYRCKQLKRAA
-168 LGRMCTLMKKQ
+168 LGRMCTLLKKQ

-200 PNTRTLLI
+200 PNTRTLLV

-263 PLEDRNTIEMQA
+263 SLEDRNTIEMQA

-313 FANKPLVFVANKIDQ
+313 FANKPLVLVCNKIDQ
-328 TKFESLSEEHQN
+328 MRFEALSENHQN
-340 LIHTAVQQSN
+340 MINQAVEETK

-362 NVSDVKNYACD
+362 NVMEVRNYACD
-373 ELLQHRVS
+373 ELLAHRVNS
-381 TKVKGNKIADVLNRL
+381 KVKGNKVADVLNRL
-396 SVAVPV
+396 SVAMPV
-402 ARDTIQ
+402 ARDDVK
-408 REVSI
+408 REISI
-413 PVSVLQAREQDG
+413 PASVIAARENPN
-425 MTSTRVTQKE
+425 SAAPRVLLKDK
-435 LMNANGGA
+435 MNANGGA
-443 GVYAMDYREHYKGM
+443 GVYSFNFKEHYKGM
-457 LKNDEWVFDTIPE
+457 LRNDDWTQDAIPE
-470 IWNGKNITDFV
+470 IWNGKNIADFV
-481 DPDILKRLD
+481 DPEILKRLE
-490 ALEKEEDE
+490 ALEQEEDE
-498 AMANAP
+498 AMANNAP
-504 MEDMGDDD
+504 MDEDEE
-512 MSDLDEEQ
+512 MSDLDDEQ
-520 KDKLFRI
+520 QDKLTRI

-532 IMIADHR
+532 IMVAEHR
-539 MNKNKNGASLPRKIL
+539 QNKNKNHSTVSRKVR
-554 AKKKTLMQTK
+554 AKLRTLTETK
-564 KELEQLGV
+564 KELEALGV
-572 DTSKMKHAEAVAA
+572 DTSHMKHAEAVVA
-585 KRKAKEE
+585 KRKAGDES
-592 NRGRKRDRED
+592 RGRKRERE
-602 MLDGDVDMD
+602 DMD
-611 VDMDGEEKSVRAR
+611 VDMEDATESSDLRVRAR
-624 FRSMSAARS
+624 AKSQMRS
-633 KSKNRSQSLVTP
+633 KSKNRSASLVAP
-645 RNESGFP
+645 RDQSGFG
-652 TESAVLD
+652 TEAD
-659 AKRVMKLSQRRS
+659 MAAAKRATRLTQRKAA
-671 NKMARAG
+671 KMGRAG
-678 EADRHTGPKLAKW
+678 EADRISVPKLAKW

-698 NGSSQSR
+698 QGNTHSR

>member
-1 MYQLIAQPINQP
+1 
-13 LHFVV
+13 
-18 WNTLVVCCCAVAALS
+18 
-33 ITMVVYNFK
+33 MVVYNFK
-42 KIQTVPTASD
+42 KIQTVPTAND

-153 YGDTLYRCKQLKRAA
+153 YGDSLYRCKQLKRAA
-168 LGRMCTLMKKQ
+168 LGRMCTLLKKQ

-200 PNTRTLLI
+200 PNTRTLLV

-263 PLEDRNTIEMQA
+263 SLEDRNTIEMQA

-313 FANKPLVFVANKIDQ
+313 FANKPLVLVCNKIDQ
-328 TKFESLSEEHQN
+328 MRFEALSEHHQN
-340 LIHTAVQQSN
+340 MINTAVTETK

-362 NVSDVKNYACD
+362 NVMEVRNYACD
-373 ELLQHRVS
+373 ELLAHRVNS
-381 TKVKGNKIADVLNRL
+381 KVKGNKVADVLNRL
-396 SVAVPV
+396 SVAMPV
-402 ARDTIQ
+402 ARDDVKREITI
-408 REVSI
+408 
-413 PVSVLQAREQDG
+413 PASVIAARENPN
-425 MTSTRVTQKE
+425 SVAPRVLLKDK
-435 LMNANGGA
+435 MNANGGA
-443 GVYAMDYREHYKGM
+443 GVYSFDFKEHYKGM
-457 LKNDEWVFDTIPE
+457 LGNNDWTQDAIPE
-470 IWNGKNITDFV
+470 IWNGKNIADFV
-481 DPDILKRLD
+481 DPEILKRLE
-490 ALEKEEDE
+490 ALEQEEDE
-498 AMANAP
+498 AMANNAP
-504 MEDMGDDD
+504 MDEDAA
-512 MSDLDEEQ
+512 MSDLDDEQ
-520 KDKLFRI
+520 QDKLARI

-532 IMIADHR
+532 IMVADHR
-539 MNKNKNGASLPRKIL
+539 QNKNKNHSTVSRKVR
-554 AKKKTLMQTK
+554 AKLRTLTETK
-564 KELEQLGV
+564 KELEALGV
-572 DTSKMKHAEAVAA
+572 DTSYMKHAEAVVA
-585 KRKAKEE
+585 KRKAGDDS
-592 NRGRKRDRED
+592 RGRKREREE
-602 MLDGDVDMD
+602 MD
-611 VDMDGEEKSVRAR
+611 VDMEDATESTDLRVRAR
-624 FRSMSAARS
+624 VKSQMRS
-633 KSKNRSQSLVTP
+633 KSKNRSASLVAP
-645 RNESGFP
+645 RDQSGFG
-652 TESAVLD
+652 TEAD
-659 AKRVMKLSQRRS
+659 MATAKRANRLTQRKAA
-671 NKMARAG
+671 KMGRAG
-678 EADRHTGPKLAKW
+678 EADRISIPKLAKW

-698 NGSSQSR
+698 SGNTNSR

>member
-1 MYQLIAQPINQP
+1 
-13 LHFVV
+13 
-18 WNTLVVCCCAVAALS
+18 
-33 ITMVVYNFK
+33 MVVYNFK
-42 KIQTVPTASD
+42 KIQTVPSAND

-168 LGRMCTLMKKQ
+168 LGRMCTLLKKQ

-200 PNTRTLLI
+200 PNTRTLLV

-301 QQLSLFENIRPL
+301 QQLSLFSNIRPL
-313 FANKPLVFVANKIDQ
+313 FANKPLIFVANKVDQ
-328 TKFESLSEEHQN
+328 VKFEALSADHQQMIN
-340 LIHTAVQQSN
+340 EAVETTN

-373 ELLQHRVS
+373 ELLKHRVN
-381 TKVKGNKIADVLNRL
+381 TKVKGNKVADVLNRL

-402 ARDTIQ
+402 ARDDVK
-408 REVSI
+408 RELSI
-413 PVSVLQAREQDG
+413 PASVLESRKNGGSTA
-425 MTSTRVTQKE
+425 TRVLQKE

-443 GVYAMDYREHYKGM
+443 GVYAMDFREHYKGM
-457 LKNDEWVFDTIPE
+457 LKDDNWVFDSIPE
-470 IWNGKNITDFV
+470 IWNGKNIADFV
-481 DPDILKRLD
+481 DADILKKLD
-490 ALEKEEDE
+490 ALEQEEDE

-504 MEDMGDDD
+504 MDMEDDD
-512 MSDLDEEQ
+512 DVSDLDDEQ
-520 KDKLFRI
+520 KDKLTRI

-532 IMIADHR
+532 IIVAEHR
-539 MNKNKNGASLPRKIL
+539 MNKNKNRSSLPRKAL
-554 AKKKTLMQTK
+554 AKMRTLTQTK
-564 KELEQLGV
+564 KELEELGV
-572 DTSKMKHAEAVAA
+572 DTSHMKHAEAVVA
-585 KRKAKEE
+585 KRAADDES
-592 NRGRKRDRED
+592 RGRKRGRDEMDDDVD
-602 MLDGDVDMD
+602 MEDVDMD
-611 VDMDGEEKSVRAR
+611 EKPGAR
-624 FRSMSAARS
+624 ARS
-633 KSKNRSQSLVTP
+633 KSALRSKSRNRSQSLVAP
-645 RNESGFP
+645 RDESGFAN
-652 TESAVLD
+652 EEAVKD
-659 AKRVMKLSQRRS
+659 ARRVMRLAQRKP
-671 NKMARAG
+671 NKRARAG
-678 EADRHTGPKLAKW
+678 EADRHATPKLAKW
-691 QNSGKRG
+691 QNSGKRK
-698 NGSSQSR
+698 NGTTRSR

>member
-1 MYQLIAQPINQP
+1 
-13 LHFVV
+13 
-18 WNTLVVCCCAVAALS
+18 
-33 ITMVVYNFK
+33 MVVYNFK
-42 KIQTVPTASD
+42 KIQTVPSAND

-153 YGDTLYRCKQLKRAA
+153 YGDSLYRCKQLKRAA
-168 LGRMCTLMKKQ
+168 LGRMCTLLKKQ

-200 PNTRTLLI
+200 PNTRTLLV

-301 QQLSLFENIRPL
+301 QQLSLFGNIRPL
-313 FANKPLVFVANKIDQ
+313 FANKPLVLVANKIDQ
-328 TKFESLSEEHQN
+328 MRFEALPAHHQEMINNCVSETQ
-340 LIHTAVQQSN
+340 

-362 NVSDVKNYACD
+362 NVMDVRNYACD
-373 ELLQHRVS
+373 ELLKHRVNS
-381 TKVKGNKIADVLNRL
+381 KVKGNKVADVLNRL

-402 ARDTIQ
+402 ARDNVQRGITIP
-408 REVSI
+408 E
-413 PVSVLQAREQDG
+413 SVLEAQKNGAVAVP
-425 MTSTRVTQKE
+425 RVLQKDK
-435 LMNANGGA
+435 MNANGGA
-443 GVYAMDYREHYKGM
+443 GVYSFDFTEEYKGM
-457 LKNDEWVFDTIPE
+457 LKNDDWTKDAIPE
-470 IWNGKNITDFV
+470 IWNGKNIADFI

-504 MEDMGDDD
+504 MDMDDD
-512 MSDLDEEQ
+512 EDVSDLDDEQ
-520 KDKLFRI
+520 KDKLTRI
-527 REKKA
+527 RNKKA
-532 IMIADHR
+532 IIVADHR
-539 MNKNKNGASLPRKIL
+539 MNKNKNRSSLPRKAL
-554 AKKKTLMQTK
+554 AKLRSLTDTK
-564 KELEQLGV
+564 KELESLGV
-572 DTSKMKHAEAVAA
+572 DTSHMKHAEAVAA
-585 KRKAKEE
+585 KRKS
-592 NRGRKRDRED
+592 NDDSRGRKRDREE
-602 MLDGDVDMD
+602 MEDVDMED
-611 VDMDGEEKSVRAR
+611 VDSGRP
-624 FRSMSAARS
+624 RS
-633 KSKNRSQSLVTP
+633 KSAVRSKSRNRSQSLVAP
-645 RNESGFP
+645 RDQSGFVD
-652 TESAVLD
+652 EAAVAEAL
-659 AKRVMKLSQRRS
+659 RVQRLSQRKE
-671 NKMARAG
+671 NKKAKAG
-678 EADRHTGPKLAKW
+678 EADRHSTPKLAKW
-691 QNSGKRG
+691 QNSGKRK
-698 NGSSQSR
+698 NGTTRSR

>member
-1 MYQLIAQPINQP
+1 
-13 LHFVV
+13 
-18 WNTLVVCCCAVAALS
+18 
-33 ITMVVYNFK
+33 MVVYNFK
-42 KIQTVPTASD
+42 KIQTVPTAND

-153 YGDTLYRCKQLKRAA
+153 YGDSLYRCKQLKRAA
-168 LGRMCTLMKKQ
+168 LGRMCTLLKKQ

-200 PNTRTLLI
+200 PNTRTLLV

-263 PLEDRNTIEMQA
+263 ALEDRNTIEMQA

-313 FANKPLVFVANKIDQ
+313 FANKPLVLVCNKIDQ
-328 TKFESLSEEHQN
+328 MRFEALSEHHQN
-340 LIHTAVQQSN
+340 MINTAVEETK

-362 NVSDVKNYACD
+362 NVMKVKNYACD
-373 ELLQHRVS
+373 ELLAHRVNS
-381 TKVKGNKIADVLNRL
+381 KVKGNKVADVLNRL
-396 SVAVPV
+396 SVAMPV
-402 ARDTIQ
+402 ARDDVKREITI
-408 REVSI
+408 
-413 PVSVLQAREQDG
+413 PASVIAARENPN
-425 MTSTRVTQKE
+425 SAEPRVLLKDK
-435 LMNANGGA
+435 MNANGGA
-443 GVYAMDYREHYKGM
+443 GVYSYDFKEHYKGM
-457 LKNDEWVFDTIPE
+457 LRDDDWTQDAIPE
-470 IWNGKNITDFV
+470 IWNGRNIADFV
-481 DPDILKRLD
+481 DPEILKRLE
-490 ALEKEEDE
+490 ALEQEEDE
-498 AMANAP
+498 AMENNVP
-504 MEDMGDDD
+504 MDEDEE
-512 MSDLDEEQ
+512 MSDLDDEQ
-520 KDKLFRI
+520 KDKLARI
-527 REKKA
+527 RDKKA
-532 IMIADHR
+532 IIVAAHR
-539 MNKNKNGASLPRKIL
+539 QNKNKNHSSVSRKVL
-554 AKKKTLMQTK
+554 AKLRSLTDTK
-564 KELEQLGV
+564 KELEALGV
-572 DTSKMKHAEAVAA
+572 DTSHMKHAEAVVA
-585 KRKAKEE
+585 KRKAGDES
-592 NRGRKRDRED
+592 RGRKREREE
-602 MLDGDVDMD
+602 MD
-611 VDMDGEEKSVRAR
+611 VDMEDATESSDLRVRAR
-624 FRSMSAARS
+624 AKSALRS

-645 RNESGFP
+645 RDQAGFGDEAAMA
-652 TESAVLD
+652 TVKRATRLTQRKA
-659 AKRVMKLSQRRS
+659 AKMG
-671 NKMARAG
+671 RAG
-678 EADRHTGPKLAKW
+678 EADRISVPKLAKW
-691 QNSGKRG
+691 QNTGKRG
-698 NGSSQSR
+698 QGNTYSR

>member
-1 MYQLIAQPINQP
+1 
-13 LHFVV
+13 
-18 WNTLVVCCCAVAALS
+18 
-33 ITMVVYNFK
+33 MVVYNFK

-153 YGDTLYRCKQLKRAA
+153 YGDSLYRCKQLKRAA
-168 LGRMCTLMKKQ
+168 LGRMCTLLKKQ

-200 PNTRTLLI
+200 PNTRTLLV

-263 PLEDRNTIEMQA
+263 ALEERNTIEMQA

-301 QQLSLFENIRPL
+301 QQLSLFHNIRPL
-313 FANKPLVFVANKIDQ
+313 FANKPLVLVANKIDQ
-328 TKFESLSEEHQN
+328 MRFDQLSADHQKLINDAIDETK
-340 LIHTAVQQSN
+340 

-362 NVSDVKNYACD
+362 NVMEVKNYACD
-373 ELLQHRVS
+373 ELLMHRVS
-381 TKVKGNKIADVLNRL
+381 SKVKGNKVADVLNRL

-402 ARDTIQ
+402 ARDNVAREITIPQ
-408 REVSI
+408 
-413 PVSVLQAREQDG
+413 SVLEARKNG
-425 MTSTRVTQKE
+425 GSATTTRTLLKDK
-435 LMNANGGA
+435 MNANGGA
-443 GVYAMDYREHYKGM
+443 GVFSYNFKEHYQGM
-457 LKNDEWVFDTIPE
+457 LKNDDWVQDSIPE
-470 IWNGKNITDFV
+470 IWNGKNIADFV
-481 DPDILKRLD
+481 DPEILKRLD
-490 ALEKEEDE
+490 ALEQEEDE

-504 MEDMGDDD
+504 MEMEDDD
-512 MSDLDEEQ
+512 VSDLDDEQ
-520 KDKLFRI
+520 KDKLARI
-527 REKKA
+527 RQKKA
-532 IMIADHR
+532 VIVADHR
-539 MNKNKNGASLPRKIL
+539 MNKNKNRSTLPRKVL
-554 AKKKTLMQTK
+554 AKQRTLADTK
-564 KELEQLGV
+564 NELEALGV
-572 DTSKMKHAEAVAA
+572 DTSHMKHAEAVAA
-585 KRKAKEE
+585 KSKAGEE
-592 NRGRKRDRED
+592 SRGRKRDRDE
-602 MLDGDVDMD
+602 MEDVDMED
-611 VDMDGEEKSVRAR
+611 VEEMDDRAR
-624 FRSMSAARS
+624 ARS
-633 KSKNRSQSLVTP
+633 KSIARSKSRNRSQSLVTP
-645 RNESGFP
+645 RNVAGFP
-652 TESAVLD
+652 NDSLAAV
-659 AKRVMKLSQRRS
+659 AKRATHLTQRKA
-671 NKMARAG
+671 NKKARAG
-678 EADRHTGPKLAKW
+678 EADRISVPKLAKW
-691 QNSGKRG
+691 QNSGKRKMG
-698 NGSSQSR
+698 NTRSR

>member
-1 MYQLIAQPINQP
+1 
-13 LHFVV
+13 
-18 WNTLVVCCCAVAALS
+18 
-33 ITMVVYNFK
+33 MVVYNFK
-42 KIQTVPTASD
+42 KIVPVPPATE

-93 QEKLSQIIDDFPRL
+93 QERLSQIIDDFPRL

-127 KLALGQVNTAR
+127 KLALGQINTAR

-168 LGRMCTLMKKQ
+168 LGRMCTLLKKQ

-200 PNTRTLLI
+200 PNTRTLLV

-263 PLEDRNTIEMQA
+263 PLEERNTIEMQA
-275 VTALAHLQASILFFM
+275 VTALAHLQASVLFFM

-301 QQLSLFENIRPL
+301 QQLSLFSNIRPL

-328 TKFESLSEEHQN
+328 IKFEQLSAEHQQ
-340 LIHTAVQQSN
+340 LINDAVKQSN

-373 ELLQHRVS
+373 ELLKHRVS
-381 TKVKGNKIADVLNRL
+381 SKVKGNKVADVLNRL
-396 SVAVPV
+396 SVAMPV
-402 ARDTIQ
+402 ARDDVQ
-408 REVSI
+408 RELSI
-413 PVSVLQAREQDG
+413 PQSVLDARQNTG
-425 MTSTRVTQKE
+425 TSASTRVTQKE
-435 LMNANGGA
+435 LMNQNGGA

-457 LKNDEWVFDTIPE
+457 LKSDDWVYDSIPE
-470 IWNGKNITDFV
+470 IWNGKNIADFV
-481 DPDILKRLD
+481 DPDILKKLD

-504 MEDMGDDD
+504 MDMEDEDDV
-512 MSDLDEEQ
+512 SDLDDEQ
-520 KDKLFRI
+520 QDKLSRI

-532 IMIADHR
+532 LIVAEHR
-539 MNKNKNGASLPRKIL
+539 MNKNKNRSSLPRKAL
-554 AKKKTLMQTK
+554 AKMRSLSQTK
-564 KELEQLGV
+564 QELEALGV
-572 DTSKMKHAEAVAA
+572 DTSHMKHAESVAA
-585 KRKAKEE
+585 KRSADDEA
-592 NRGRKRDRED
+592 RGRKRGRDEVD
-602 MLDGDVDMD
+602 DVDMED
-611 VDMDGEEKSVRAR
+611 ADMDAGSARAKSAV
-624 FRSMSAARS
+624 RS
-633 KSKNRSQSLVTP
+633 KSRNRSQSLVPP
-645 RNESGFP
+645 RDKSGFP
-652 TESAVLD
+652 TEEAAVEARRV
-659 AKRVMKLSQRRS
+659 AKLAQRYQ
-671 NKMARAG
+671 NKRARAG
-678 EADRHTGPKLAKW
+678 EADRHATPKLAKW
-691 QNSGKRG
+691 QNSGKRK
-698 NGSSQSR
+698 NGTTRSR

>member
-1 MYQLIAQPINQP
+1 
-13 LHFVV
+13 
-18 WNTLVVCCCAVAALS
+18 
-33 ITMVVYNFK
+33 MVVYNFK
-42 KIQTVPTASD
+42 KIQTVPTAND
-52 FIDIVLT
+52 FVDIVLT

-168 LGRMCTLMKKQ
+168 LGRMCTLLKKQ

-186 EEVRKHLSRLPSID
+186 EEVRKHMSRLPSID
-200 PNTRTLLI
+200 PQTRTLLV

-301 QQLSLFENIRPL
+301 QQLSLFSNIRPL
-313 FANKPLVFVANKIDQ
+313 FTNKPLVFVANKIDQ
-328 TKFESLSEEHQN
+328 TKFEALSADHQQMI
-340 LIHTAVQQSN
+340 LDAVKTSD

-362 NVSDVKNYACD
+362 NVMDVRNYACD
-373 ELLQHRVS
+373 ELLNHRVNS
-381 TKVKGNKIADVLNRL
+381 KVKGNKVADVLNRL

-402 ARDTIQ
+402 ARDNVQ
-408 REVSI
+408 RTVSI
-413 PVSVLQAREQDG
+413 PASVLDARANPHAVA
-425 MTSTRVTQKE
+425 STRVLQKD

-443 GVYAMDYREHYKGM
+443 GVYSFDFREHYKGM
-457 LKNDEWVFDTIPE
+457 LKSDDWVFDSIPE
-470 IWNGKNITDFV
+470 IWNGKNVADFV
-481 DPDILKRLD
+481 DPDILKKLD
-490 ALEKEEDE
+490 ALEQEEDE

-504 MEDMGDDD
+504 LGHMDDEDENV
-512 MSDLDEEQ
+512 SDLDDEQ
-520 KDKLFRI
+520 QDKLTRI

-532 IMIADHR
+532 VMVADHR
-539 MNKNKNGASLPRKIL
+539 QKKNKNRSSLPRKAL
-554 AKKKTLMQTK
+554 AKMRSLTETK
-564 KELEQLGV
+564 KELESLGV
-572 DTSKMKHAEAVAA
+572 DTSHMKHAEAVAA
-585 KRKAKEE
+585 KRKVGDES
-592 NRGRKRDRED
+592 RGRKRARDSDDDE
-602 MLDGDVDMD
+602 DVDMD
-611 VDMDGEEKSVRAR
+611 DVDMD
-624 FRSMSAARS
+624 RS
-633 KSKNRSQSLVTP
+633 KSRSASQVRSKSRNRSQSLVPP
-645 RNESGFP
+645 RDKSGFP
-652 TESAVLD
+652 TEA
-659 AKRVMKLSQRRS
+659 AMEEARRVAKLSQRQR
-671 NKMARAG
+671 NKQARAG
-678 EADRHTGPKLAKW
+678 EADRHAGPKLAKW
-691 QNSGKRG
+691 QNSGKRK
-698 NGSSQSR
+698 NGTSYSR

>member
-1 MYQLIAQPINQP
+1 
-13 LHFVV
+13 
-18 WNTLVVCCCAVAALS
+18 
-33 ITMVVYNFK
+33 MVVYNFK
-42 KIQTVPTASD
+42 KIQTVPTAND

-153 YGDTLYRCKQLKRAA
+153 YGDSLYRCKQLKRAA
-168 LGRMCTLMKKQ
+168 LGRMCTLLKKQ

-200 PNTRTLLI
+200 PNTRTLLV

-263 PLEDRNTIEMQA
+263 ALEDRNTIEMQA

-313 FANKPLVFVANKIDQ
+313 FANKPLVLVCNKIDQ
-328 TKFESLSEEHQN
+328 MRFEALSENHQSMIN
-340 LIHTAVQQSN
+340 TAVEETK

-362 NVSDVKNYACD
+362 NVMDVRNYACD
-373 ELLQHRVS
+373 ELLAHRVNS
-381 TKVKGNKIADVLNRL
+381 KVKGNKVADVLNRL
-396 SVAVPV
+396 SVAMPV
-402 ARDTIQ
+402 ARDDVKREITI
-408 REVSI
+408 
-413 PVSVLQAREQDG
+413 PASVIAARENPNG
-425 MTSTRVTQKE
+425 VAPRVLLKDK
-435 LMNANGGA
+435 MNANGGA
-443 GVYAMDYREHYKGM
+443 GVYSYDFKEHYKGM
-457 LKNDEWVFDTIPE
+457 LRNDDWTQDAIPE
-470 IWNGKNITDFV
+470 IWNGKNIADFV
-481 DPDILKRLD
+481 DPDILKRLE
-490 ALEKEEDE
+490 ALEQEEDE
-498 AMANAP
+498 AMANNAP
-504 MEDMGDDD
+504 MDEDEE
-512 MSDLDEEQ
+512 MSDLDDEQ
-520 KDKLFRI
+520 QDKLARI

-532 IMIADHR
+532 IMVAEHR
-539 MNKNKNGASLPRKIL
+539 QNKNKNHATVSRKVR
-554 AKKKTLMQTK
+554 AKLRTLTETK
-564 KELEQLGV
+564 KELEALGV
-572 DTSKMKHAEAVAA
+572 DTSRMKHAEAVVA
-585 KRKAKEE
+585 KRKAGEE
-592 NRGRKRDRED
+592 SRGRKRERE
-602 MLDGDVDMD
+602 DMD
-611 VDMDGEEKSVRAR
+611 VDMEDATESSDLRVRAR
-624 FRSMSAARS
+624 AKSQMRS
-633 KSKNRSQSLVTP
+633 KSKNRSASLVAP
-645 RNESGFP
+645 RDQSGFG
-652 TESAVLD
+652 TEAD
-659 AKRVMKLSQRRS
+659 MAAAKRATRFTQRKAA
-671 NKMARAG
+671 KMGRAG
-678 EADRHTGPKLAKW
+678 EADRISVPKLAKW

-698 NGSSQSR
+698 QGNTHSR

>member
-1 MYQLIAQPINQP
+1 
-13 LHFVV
+13 
-18 WNTLVVCCCAVAALS
+18 
-33 ITMVVYNFK
+33 MVVYNFK
-42 KIQTVPTASD
+42 KIQTVPAAND

-73 AISRIRA
+73 AVSRIRA

-138 ALIDNIAKD
+138 ALIDTIAKD

-153 YGDTLYRCKQLKRAA
+153 YGDSLYRCKQLKRAA
-168 LGRMCTLMKKQ
+168 LGRMCTLLKKQ

-200 PNTRTLLI
+200 PTTRTLLI

-263 PLEDRNTIEMQA
+263 ALEDRNTIEMQA

-313 FANKPLVFVANKIDQ
+313 FANKPLVLVCNKIDQ
-328 TKFESLSEEHQN
+328 MRFDALSETHQSMIN
-340 LIHTAVQQSN
+340 NAVEETK
-350 AKFFTMS
+350 AKLFTMS

-362 NVSDVKNYACD
+362 NVMEVKNYACD
-373 ELLQHRVS
+373 ELLSHRVNS
-381 TKVKGNKIADVLNRL
+381 KVKGNKVADVLNRL
-396 SVAVPV
+396 SVAMPV
-402 ARDTIQ
+402 ARDDIK

-413 PVSVLQAREQDG
+413 PASVLAARENRNSVVPRTLLKD
-425 MTSTRVTQKE
+425 K
-435 LMNANGGA
+435 MNANGGA
-443 GVYAMDYREHYKGM
+443 GVYSFDFKEHYKGM
-457 LKNDEWVFDTIPE
+457 LRNDDWTRDSIPE
-470 IWNGKNITDFV
+470 IWNGKNIADFV
-481 DPDILKRLD
+481 DPDILKRLE
-490 ALEKEEDE
+490 ALEQEEDE
-498 AMANAP
+498 AMASAP
-504 MEDMGDDD
+504 VDEDEE
-512 MSDLDEEQ
+512 MSDLDDEQ
-520 KDKLFRI
+520 KDKLARI
-527 REKKA
+527 RKKKA
-532 IMIADHR
+532 IIVAEHR
-539 MNKNKNGASLPRKIL
+539 QNKNKNHATVSRKVL
-554 AKKKTLMQTK
+554 AKRRTLADTK
-564 KELEQLGV
+564 KELEALGV
-572 DTSKMKHAEAVAA
+572 DTSHMKHAEAVVA
-585 KRKAKEE
+585 KKKAVEQS
-592 NRGRKRDRED
+592 RGRKRDRED
-602 MLDGDVDMD
+602 MDVDMED
-611 VDMDGEEKSVRAR
+611 ATESADLRVRTRAKL
-624 FRSMSAARS
+624 ALRS

-645 RNESGFP
+645 RDQSGFGN
-652 TESAVLD
+652 EAAMAA
-659 AKRVMKLSQRRS
+659 AKRATRLTQRKAA
-671 NKMARAG
+671 KMGRAG
-678 EADRHTGPKLAKW
+678 EADRKSVPKLAKW

-698 NGSSQSR
+698 QGNTHSR